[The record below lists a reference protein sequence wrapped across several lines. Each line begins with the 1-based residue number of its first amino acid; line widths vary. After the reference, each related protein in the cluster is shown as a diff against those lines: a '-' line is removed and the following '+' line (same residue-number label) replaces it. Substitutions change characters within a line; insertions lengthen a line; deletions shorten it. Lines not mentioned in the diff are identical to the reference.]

1 MRNDFLT
8 SLCFDGKNKSK
19 KMVAQRVCPMKKRYL
34 CRKEASNMDF
44 RIGHGYDVHAL
55 QEGLRLVLGG
65 VEIPYEKGFVAHSDG
80 DVAIHAICD
89 ALLGAA
95 ALGDIGLHFPDTSS
109 AYKGIDSKELLRR
122 VVALL
127 GEQGYTIGN
136 VDCTIRMQR
145 PKLRPYIDA
154 MRRALAD
161 AMGVGDDRVS
171 VKATTTEHLG
181 FEGREEGVSVSAVA
195 LIYRRQ

>member
-1 MRNDFLT
+1 
-8 SLCFDGKNKSK
+8 
-19 KMVAQRVCPMKKRYL
+19 MKKRYL

-65 VEIPYEKGFVAHSDG
+65 VEIPYEKGFVAHADG